1 MFEFSALG
9 LVILVVGLAY
19 LMTVGRWLTPAR
31 IPVDADLVEEFDLE
45 DHLTQVRVGADSAPI
60 GLTVDELEE
69 RADADV
75 RVLQHRRD
83 GDRDSQPAANERVLE
98 YDGADDS
105 DGQGDRE
112 TPASG
117 SDRDQRFSGDET
129 VDTRGNREGA
139 ASSVPATATT
149 VTATT
154 AAAKRR
160 Q

>member
-105 DGQGDRE
+105 DGQETARHQPVDRIE
-112 TPASG
+112 TSDSPA
-117 SDRDQRFSGDET
+117 
-129 VDTRGNREGA
+129 TRPSTREAIGRAQPA
-139 ASSVPATATT
+139 ASP
-149 VTATT
+149 
-154 AAAKRR
+154 RR
-160 Q
+160 QRP